1 MRLTYINT
9 FQKHSLSTLLLFR
22 VIKITQIVIAHL
34 ETSQCIYHPICPPH
48 HLKVMASTD
57 GSGCIYRPMEL
68 YVAALH
74 SSICTD
80 AGVFLQMQHF
90 TCAF

>member
-1 MRLTYINT
+1 MCLTSINT
-9 FQKHSLSTLLLFR
+9 FQKHSLSTLLLFPA
-22 VIKITQIVIAHL
+22 IKRTQIVIAHL

-57 GSGCIYRPMEL
+57 SSGCIYRPIEL

-74 SSICTD
+74 SPICAD